1 MEDDRGVPPF
11 RVVFVCS
18 GNICRSPVA
27 EKVFARAVDEA
38 GLADR
43 VQVASA
49 GTGAWHVGDPAD
61 DRAATLLTEHGYDA
75 AHVARQVD
83 DDLLAADLLVA
94 LDTGHLAALRRVAPD
109 PERVRLLRAFDPA
122 APRRAEVPDPYYGG
136 PDGFAEVLEMI
147 RAAVPGLLAYVKSQ
161 L

>member
-1 MEDDRGVPPF
+1 VY

-27 EKVFARAVDEA
+27 EKVFAREVERA

-43 VQVASA
+43 VEVASA
-49 GTGAWHVGDPAD
+49 GTGPWHVGDPAD
-61 DRAATLLTEHGYDA
+61 ERAAALLVEHGYADD
-75 AHVARQVD
+75 HVARQVD

-94 LDTGHLAALRRVAPD
+94 LDEGHLRALRRLASDPD
-109 PERVRLLRAFDPA
+109 RVRLLRAFDPA
-122 APRRAEVPDPYYGG
+122 APPRAGVPDPYYGG
-136 PDGFAEVLEMI
+136 AEGFAEVLTMV
-147 RAAVPGLLAYVKSQ
+147 RDAMPGLLEYVKAQ